1 MRNNPS
7 RETSLTDEQ
16 QEAYEKVSDILLTDG
31 GAVASLKGYAG
42 TGKTHLLRYMVD
54 QFGPEFNETYM
65 MAPTHKAADVL
76 GRRTGYEVD
85 TIHSAF
91 GLRPVWDGR
100 GGYKFEPSGD
110 DPKKFV
116 WGSFAAIDE
125 GSMIPQKLYDHLMD
139 AMERWNL
146 SLVISGDP
154 AQLPPVNEN
163 PSPALDHDG
172 YMLESIVRQEKD
184 NPIIQTSMEIRES
197 SPNPI
202 TTNTVGDQGVEVVDN
217 YSDFIGE
224 AYEEFDTSLYRN
236 RGDHVRVLAYRND
249 TVETYNGIFRDLLY
263 GDTGEQFIEGEW
275 LIAQEPWYGVN
286 RDKMAPVIQN
296 SEEFV
301 VLDKEPGELYG
312 FDTWVLEIASNPK
325 GDNVR
330 HIEVL
335 NRDELDRY
343 DQKLDSLANKA
354 KNGKKSLWK
363 KYYDY
368 KETFAQVDYSYAL
381 TTHKSQGSTFTR
393 TFVDLDDIEAC
404 RDPEEKKR
412 LKYVAVTR
420 ASDKLTVLK
429 S

>member
-1 MRNNPS
+1 MRNEP
-7 RETSLTDEQ
+7 RDVSLTEEQ
-16 QEAYEKVSDILLTDG
+16 QEAYDAISDILLSDG

-42 TGKTHLLRYMVD
+42 TGKTHLLRHMVD
-54 QFGPEFNETYM
+54 RLGPEFNETYM
-65 MAPTHKAADVL
+65 MAPTHKAAEVL
-76 GRRTGYEVD
+76 GRRTGYDVT

-91 GLRPVWDGR
+91 GLRPEWDGE
-100 GGYKFEPSGD
+100 GGYKFVPSGD

-116 WGSFAAIDE
+116 WGSFLAIDE
-125 GSMIPQKLYDHLMD
+125 GSMIPQELYDRLMD
-139 AMERWNL
+139 AKDRWNL

-163 PSPALDHDG
+163 PSPSLDHDG
-172 YMLESIVRQEKD
+172 YMLEKIVRQEKD
-184 NPIIQTSMEIRES
+184 NPIIQASMDIREG

-202 TTNTVGDQGVEVVDN
+202 RTNMTGDQGVEVVG
-217 YSDFIGE
+217 SHQELIE
-224 AYEEFDTSLYRN
+224 AAYEEFNTDLYRR

-249 TVETYNGIFRDLLY
+249 TVETYNSIFRDLLY
-263 GDTGEQFIEGEW
+263 GDSGEQFIDGEW
-275 LIAQEPWYGVN
+275 LIAKEPWYGVN

-301 VLDKEPGELYG
+301 VMDKEPDQLYG
-312 FDTWVLEIASNPK
+312 FDTWVLEIASNPD

-335 NRDELDRY
+335 NRDELGRY
-343 DQKLDSLANKA
+343 QQKLNDFAEKA
-354 KNGKKSLWK
+354 KNGGGKSMWS

-381 TTHKSQGSTFTR
+381 TTHKSQGSTFTK
-393 TFVDLDDIEAC
+393 TFVDVDDIESC
-404 RDPEEKKR
+404 HDPEEVKR

-420 ASDKLTVLK
+420 ASQKLTALQT
-429 S
+429 